1 MKNFWIIV
9 DENDKSFIKR
19 YNIVHAGLKL
29 NHITKK
35 DLEKLI
41 EIHESMRDAFD
52 IYESNQ
58 KNIFNMK
65 KKIKTKEFSETNK
78 DDNKSK
84 TPILM
89 SKNKATSIKSG
100 TLKFL

>member
-1 MKNFWIIV
+1 
-9 DENDKSFIKR
+9 
-19 YNIVHAGLKL
+19 
-29 NHITKK
+29 
-35 DLEKLI
+35 
-41 EIHESMRDAFD
+41 MRDAFD

-89 SKNKATSIKSG
+89 SKNKAIINN
-100 TLKFL
+100 